1 MTHSFEQ
8 LNDDTFLSHIVKLLP
23 VMDLSYSDYGES
35 FSFDYFRIKWK
46 VLANWQYSQL
56 ETDFVATTVEI
67 KKTVWYDISE
77 LSAFDFILMLRFSE
91 QPRN

>member
-46 VLANWQYSQL
+46 VLAN
-56 ETDFVATTVEI
+56 
-67 KKTVWYDISE
+67 
-77 LSAFDFILMLRFSE
+77 
-91 QPRN
+91 